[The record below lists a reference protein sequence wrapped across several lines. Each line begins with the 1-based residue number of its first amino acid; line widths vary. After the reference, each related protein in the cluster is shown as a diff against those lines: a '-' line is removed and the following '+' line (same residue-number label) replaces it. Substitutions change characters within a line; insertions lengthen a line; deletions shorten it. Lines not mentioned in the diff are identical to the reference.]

1 MNISRILSL
10 SLALVALAV
19 FAACG
24 SEDPT
29 ATPVPAATATAT
41 PIPDMSDPLNA
52 SITAKGYANPARLV
66 SAAWVDANQGE
77 GNIVVIDLRKQE
89 DYDAGHIPGAVRLTP
104 NTVFQGIGVD
114 GVPGMLPDS
123 SLIAEALGELG
134 VTADDALVFY
144 DGASNLW
151 SSRAM
156 WALDVYGH
164 GDSRLLDGS
173 WKAWAASGHEPAV
186 ESTTLPPAI
195 YAFSGAPKEELI
207 ANWEEVLASV
217 EDPSTIVCD
226 TRSPGEYAGQDVR
239 AEQGGHIPEALNVNW
254 NRAVNEAGE
263 FLPAAELVTLY
274 EGEGIHGTGTVITLC
289 QTAVRATHTWFVLQE
304 LLGYPSVQ
312 VYDGSWVEWGN
323 REDLPVVTRG

>member
-1 MNISRILSL
+1 MKTSRFLPLVLSV
-10 SLALVALAV
+10 VALFA
-19 FAACG
+19 FAACA
-24 SEDPT
+24 SDEPT
-29 ATPVPAATATAT
+29 ATPAPTATATAVPGT
-41 PIPDMSDPLNA
+41 SDPLNA
-52 SITAKGYANPARLV
+52 DIVAKGYANPGRLV
-66 SAAWVDANQGE
+66 SAAWVEANQGE
-77 GNIVVIDLRKQE
+77 SNVVVIDLRKQE

-104 NTVFQGIGVD
+104 NTVFQGTGAD

-123 SLIAEALGELG
+123 SLIATSLSELG
-134 VTADDALVFY
+134 VTAEDTLVFY

-164 GDSRLLDGS
+164 DDSRLLDGS
-173 WKAWAASGHEPAV
+173 WPAWAAAGNEAV
-186 ESTTLPPAI
+186 VEATTLAAAT
-195 YAFSGAPKEELI
+195 YAFAATPNEGLI
-207 ANWEEVLASV
+207 ANWEEVLASI

-239 AEQGGHIPEALNVNW
+239 AENGGHVPEALNVNW
-254 NRAVNEAGE
+254 NRSINEAGE
-263 FLPAAELVTLY
+263 FLPAADLATLY
-274 EGEGIHGTGTVITLC
+274 EEEGIQGTGTVITLC

-323 REDLPVVTRG
+323 RDDLPIDTRS

>member
-1 MNISRILSL
+1 MKTSRFLPLVLSV
-10 SLALVALAV
+10 VALFA
-19 FAACG
+19 FAACA
-24 SEDPT
+24 SDEPT
-29 ATPVPAATATAT
+29 ATPAPTATATAVPGT
-41 PIPDMSDPLNA
+41 SDPLNA
-52 SITAKGYANPARLV
+52 DIVAKGYANPGRLV
-66 SAAWVDANQGE
+66 SAAWVEANQGE
-77 GNIVVIDLRKQE
+77 SNVVVIDLRKQE

-104 NTVFQGIGVD
+104 NTVFQGTGAD

-123 SLIAEALGELG
+123 SLIATSLSELG
-134 VTADDALVFY
+134 VTAEDTLVFY

-164 GDSRLLDGS
+164 DDSRLLDGS
-173 WKAWAASGHEPAV
+173 WPAWAAAGNEAV
-186 ESTTLPPAI
+186 VEAPTLAAAT
-195 YAFSGAPKEELI
+195 YAFAATPTEGLI
-207 ANWEEVLASV
+207 ANWEEVLASI

-239 AEQGGHIPEALNVNW
+239 AENGGHVPEALNVNW
-254 NRAVNEAGE
+254 NRSINEAGE
-263 FLPAAELVTLY
+263 FLPAADLATLY
-274 EGEGIHGTGTVITLC
+274 EEEGIQGTGTVITLC

-323 REDLPVVTRG
+323 RDDLPIDTRS